1 MGTGP
6 RTRQDSC
13 LPITAG
19 TPGQVGWEG
28 RAEPGTCEVPFS
40 GVPDPLPSTSA
51 CSCSCPLSSL
61 EEEAPGWH
69 GFFVGS
75 FLASKSSV
83 TFDLKRLSP
92 SSLRQSEVY
101 WKPHGV
107 LVSIEVFMY
116 DQLLIPP
123 ASRDEVICQRSKSQ
137 SRRNRVLSL

>member
-6 RTRQDSC
+6 RTLQDSC

-28 RAEPGTCEVPFS
+28 RAEPGTCEAPFL

-61 EEEAPGWH
+61 QEEAPGWH
-69 GFFVGS
+69 GFFLGS

-83 TFDLKRLSP
+83 TFDLKRLSLLKFVAVRGLLEAP
-92 SSLRQSEVY
+92 RSTCVHCLNLEV
-101 WKPHGV
+101 
-107 LVSIEVFMY
+107 LM
-116 DQLLIPP
+116 
-123 ASRDEVICQRSKSQ
+123 
-137 SRRNRVLSL
+137 